1 MQVCSHEQFA
11 DRAGPA
17 VKAIH
22 VVPGEPHNRLCC
34 VSVDEPDSST
44 LVLIAVEVAGVA
56 QPDILQIFGQ
66 YQNSRPMPFVP
77 GTEVIGTVLSA
88 PPGSEEL
95 VGRRVTAITPEGAW
109 QQRVAVPVP
118 FVFAVPAD
126 VSASQASLLLVN
138 YVAAHFA
145 LVLRGS
151 ARSGETLVVHGAAGG
166 IGGAAV
172 QVGAALGLRT
182 IAVTSTAEKADY
194 ARSLGAAEVV
204 PTERWK
210 ATVDELVGA
219 AGVDMVFDP
228 VAGDRFDDSL
238 RVLKPGGRL
247 LVIGFLGGEIPQVK
261 INRLLLRNV
270 SLVGVA
276 TGAYMQH
283 DPAQLTRT
291 WGALCELLTT
301 DRLQLPDATTFPLSK
316 VDDAVAAVRDR
327 RAVGKVALTMA

>member
-238 RVLKPGGRL
+238 R
-247 LVIGFLGGEIPQVK
+247 GEIPQVK